1 MCRVGTWAAAM
12 LATLAFAAPAAATT
26 MLVSNFNQP
35 NIYQYEAGTNKLAQ
49 GFRTGSQGAALA
61 SVVVWFQTQP
71 DSTVRVQLG
80 KGSLPGSLTNL
91 VTLTNPSTLTEY
103 ELSFTAPANTTL
115 SANTDYMVV
124 VSGGGSSAAVY
135 NTDEYGEDP
144 YGKAGWSVADVGY
157 QHDGTEWTELE
168 YEGTDEVLMI
178 RVNGPSASPPAA
190 PGTPTVSAVTNTG
203 GSLSV
208 SWTAP
213 ADNGS
218 AITDYDL
225 RYYKG
230 NYYPGDAADWI
241 TEGASGLPSP
251 GTATSATISGLLA
264 NTTYQVQVRAEN
276 FGGESAWSGV
286 GSATTGSPPAT
297 NNAPRVLEAKTGD
310 ANNACRVKTGTATPA
325 VTLLASE
332 NGVSAISPLT
342 SRGTET
348 TDFPASCTATPA
360 SDRVVPVFD
369 DEDGDALTVTSSWT
383 VPDNVF
389 PVSGYPSVTQPA
401 TDGGTV
407 SFRGVAALNQTN
419 LRVDLTAVDAHG
431 ASARAHVVFQVAP
444 PTNTGPPS
452 FANTVGAQRFAVN
465 EPIADLVLPAASG
478 GDIIVRD
485 GETLV
490 SYTYAASGLPAG
502 LDFDPDTR
510 TVSGTPRTTGSSTV
524 TYTAEDADGAHTAGG
539 NSADRASLTFGIEI
553 KEPPTVASVEI
564 VSEPTFD
571 TDGDGVTDTY
581 GKNET
586 VRFRVTFSEAMNV
599 TGTPQLSFKLH
610 PNFPAKQANYESGHG
625 TAMLTFAFN
634 IQQHNNAPDGIE
646 VLANALALNGGTI
659 TTVAGGVVADL
670 AHAGLPADPN
680 HKVNAPN
687 HDATAAPA
695 LQATALTGTAL
706 KLTYDKALDTS
717 SVPDADDFTVKVA
730 GTAVTLATTS
740 PVAVSGTSV
749 TLTLASTP
757 VSVQSV
763 TVSYTAGTNPIQDK
777 SGNDA
782 ANLSD
787 RWVNYGDT
795 TPPAL
800 QTAVADGTALTL
812 TYGETL
818 DTDSVPDADDFTVKV
833 AGSAVSLA
841 ANSPVAVSGSTVTLT
856 LASAPANGQSV
867 TVSYTADANPIQDRA
882 GNDAANL
889 SDHSAQET
897 TPPTLQSTTMT
908 GSALK
913 LIYDETLDTGS
924 VPDADDFTVKV
935 AGSAVSLATT
945 SPVAVSGTEV
955 TLTLATAP
963 GAGQSVA
970 VSYTADTNP
979 IQDTAGNDAADLS
992 DHTVLRAA
1000 ALVESVEIV
1009 SEPTFDADGDGA
1021 TDTYGR
1027 NETVRF
1033 RVTFSEA
1040 MNVTGTPQLS
1050 FKLHPNFPAKQANYE
1065 SGHGTAMLTFA
1076 FNIQQHNSAP
1086 DGIEVLANALA
1097 LNGGTINAADGGVA
1111 AYLTHAGLPADPNHK
1126 VNAPNHDAAAVPELQ
1141 TAKVTG
1147 TALKLTYDKALDT
1160 DSVPDGDDFTVK
1172 VAGSAVSLATTSPVA
1187 VSGSTVTLTLASA
1200 AVLGQTV
1207 TVSYTADTNPIQDKA
1222 GNDAANLSDQGVNNG
1237 DTTPP
1242 VLQTATLAGATLT
1255 LTYGEALDTG
1265 SVPAAG
1271 DFTVKVAGSAVSL
1284 ASTSPV
1290 TVSGSTVTLNL
1301 KFAVAGGATVTVSYA
1316 AGTKPI
1322 RDRSGV
1328 GAADLSDHRVDNR
1341 SAATPPASPPANA
1354 KLFGNTGQ
1362 GTNTFQEF
1370 DGTDHAQ
1377 AFTTGGRPEG
1387 YRLTSAVISLRLGVQ
1402 TSRPMPEFVVSVWS
1416 ANQWGTPASK
1426 LGNLTNPASFRRG
1439 LNTFTASGKGINL
1452 DPGTTYVLVMDL
1464 AYDVDARTVS
1474 VDLTDSRRADSGS
1487 AEGWSAG
1494 YHGLKRASGGSWA
1507 ILGYP
1512 RKISIHG
1519 YVRRNAPPSF
1529 PATAPATLSVAENSA
1544 AGTAVGTV
1552 AAADPNGETLTY
1564 ALDETSDAV
1573 FDIDGSGA
1581 ITVAADNTLDFE
1593 SGTTSYAATVSIAD
1607 GKDPDGNAET
1617 EPVADATHAVTIN
1630 VTNVD
1635 EPPEAP
1641 EAPTVTSTTASS
1653 VSVAWTAP
1661 DMAGK
1666 PEITDHDVQY
1676 RQSGTTAWTDAAFD
1690 GTDTS
1695 TTISGLTLGATY
1707 EAQVRATNDEGTGE
1721 WSATGSGT
1729 PLGGSVSSVAF
1740 TNKPASGGYAAIGS
1754 HVEVTATFNQPVTVT
1769 GTPRIELSPA
1779 FGPNGETR
1787 HADYVSG
1794 SDSASL
1800 VFRYT
1805 LVEGDSSAGTNVSV
1819 AEDALDADGADG
1831 TAAIRAGG
1839 TEDVTAAH
1847 AAADSGLA
1855 VAVARPTIVRAFGH
1869 PVPGIDVDLDG
1880 SGDTYVEGDSFS
1892 VKVRFSDDMSVTGAG
1907 AGGANVQVVVAVG
1920 STDYTLNHVAT
1931 DGAELEFGTHTV
1943 VAADL
1948 DTDGITIRR
1957 DSVGKVVRVSGGASV
1972 TNASGND
1979 AVLTAA
1985 ADPAI
1990 GGDAGVD
1997 VVKVR
2002 GTNAAPS
2009 GAAFRLQAS
2018 PGASTDF
2025 EKSNF
2030 AFTDADGD
2038 PMGSIQ
2044 VLTLPAATAGV
2055 LALDGTAIG
2064 STDLPKTVTHA
2075 QLDAGE
2081 FAFQPAAGFSGS
2093 ASFTFK
2099 VVDSLGAA
2107 SVAST
2112 ATLTVGTHT
2121 APAFAASEATLS
2133 IDENHAD
2140 GASVGTVAA
2149 TDADDDA
2156 LTYWLTSAGTDH
2168 EAFTIDAEGEIKVK
2182 SGVTLDHEAQPTYAL
2197 TAHVGDG
2204 EHANG
2209 NPETDV
2215 SADDT
2220 IEVTVAVGD
2229 VDEPPAAPE
2238 APSVTAASTTSL
2250 SVSWTAP
2257 SDTGAVAA
2265 VTDYDLRYR
2274 TSGAGNWNDASHD
2287 GTGTGVTVTGLAPA
2301 TAYEVQVRAEGEG
2314 ESAWSSSGSATT
2326 LAGAAD
2332 TQVPALS
2339 SVTVKWDVLVLTYG
2353 ETLDVH
2359 SVPDADD
2366 FTVQVNG
2373 TDRGVSKVGVA
2384 GSTVTLTLASG
2395 AAKGATVTVSYAADA
2410 APIRDA
2416 AGNEA
2421 ADLSGQA
2428 VANQLSVLFARANM
2442 AVADVVQVYFTGN
2455 LGDVTSSGPSQS
2467 DFAVKANG
2475 SAVPL
2480 RADDSYWIST
2490 FNDLL
2495 ELRLARKLSPDD
2507 VVTVSYTKG
2516 ATPLKDATGNGVD
2529 SFPDQPVRNAIE
2541 PVIES
2546 VEISSSPSADAD
2558 GDGTADTY
2566 VLHDRIIVDV
2576 TYNGAVEM
2584 ISGTPKLNL
2593 DLGPDDATLDN
2604 SRKTLPLHSR
2614 INGNRTLRF
2623 EYTVLDADADS
2634 DGVWVQKYPN
2644 PVYDNVALSAY
2655 LRSVANHQITND
2667 RMDGLPTSG
2676 AAGHKVDGSRSPSSL
2691 LPRVTAAALVS
2702 APQGPNDTYGRG
2714 ETVRAQLTFSRA
2726 VDVGTGGGTPRLKLA
2741 MAAGDERW
2749 ANYAGGSGTT
2759 ELTFDYPVASPDV
2772 SPGGVALLG
2781 ATLQQNGGTIRSSA
2795 TGVDSALWHA
2805 GLSHD
2810 PSHKVNHA
2818 VDVTGPAFTGAK
2830 VDGTTLTIT
2839 FNEILNTLHVPA
2851 ASAFAVTV
2859 SGATRGVSDVSIVS
2873 NRVTLTLASAVTSTD
2888 TGVKVRY
2895 AKPTSGALQDGTG
2908 NAVAT
2913 FADKDVANSTDT
2925 TAPTLTSASSVN
2937 GRFVT
2942 LVFSETLDTSGHFR
2956 PGDVFTVNVD
2966 GAATSSFN
2974 LFGYSGREIILRL
2987 GAAYAAEA
2995 GDTVTLSYA
3004 KGSVANPIRDLA
3016 GNRTADFTNAA
3027 VTNLT
3032 GVPAVSGGVTLV
3044 STPAAGQG
3052 GKYKSGDTV
3061 RARLTFDAAVDV
3073 VGSPVLKMF
3082 LGEGPGERDMTFD
3095 ASGGR
3100 TNVTV
3105 LEFTYAI
3112 AAGDRS
3118 AGQWHSGRFAPSR
3131 VTFFGA
3137 ASH

>member
-1 MCRVGTWAAAM
+1 MRRVGTWAAAA
-12 LATLAFAAPAAATT
+12 LSATLAFAAPAAAVT
-26 MLVSNFNQP
+26 LVSNFDRTP
-35 NIYQYEAGTNKLAQ
+35 VYQYEAGPNKLAQ
-49 GFRTGSQGAALA
+49 GFRTGSQGATLA
-61 SVVVWFQTQP
+61 SIEVLFETQP
-71 DSTVRVQLG
+71 DSTVSVQLG

-91 VTLTNPSTLTEY
+91 VPLTNPSTLTAY
-103 ELSFTAPANTTL
+103 ELTFTAPANTTL

-124 VSGGGSSAAVY
+124 VSGGGSAAVRV
-135 NTDEYGEDP
+135 TDEHGEDP
-144 YGKAGWSVADVGY
+144 DRKAGWSVANGGY
-157 QHDGTEWTELE
+157 QHDGTEWTALE
-168 YEGTDEVLMI
+168 YEGAGEPLMI
-178 RVNGPSASPPAA
+178 RVNGPSASAPAV
-190 PGTPTVSAVTNTG
+190 PGTPTVNAVTNTG

-208 SWTAP
+208 SWTVP
-213 ADNGS
+213 TDNGS

-225 RYYKG
+225 RYYQG
-230 NYYPGDAADWI
+230 SADPADLADWI
-241 TEGASGLPSP
+241 EEGEANGPPDP

-264 NTTYQVQVRAEN
+264 NTAYVVQVRAEN
-276 FGGESAWSGV
+276 AGGESPWSDS
-286 GSATTGSPPAT
+286 GSATTGTPPAT
-297 NNAPRVLEAKTGD
+297 NNAPRVLEEKTGD

-325 VTLLASE
+325 ATLAGPADAL
-332 NGVSAISPLT
+332 VSLSPLT

-348 TDFPASCTATPA
+348 TDFPASCTSTPA

-369 DEDGDALTVTSSWT
+369 DEDADALTVTSSWT
-383 VPDNVF
+383 VPETVF
-389 PVSGYPSVTQPA
+389 PQAGYPSVTQPTA
-401 TDGGTV
+401 TDGGKV
-407 SFRGVAALNQTN
+407 HFRGAAAMNHTD
-419 LRVDLTAVDAHG
+419 LRVDLTAVDSHG
-431 ASARAHVVFQVAP
+431 ASVRTHVVFQVAP
-444 PTNTGPPS
+444 PINSRAPI
-452 FANTVGAQRFAVN
+452 FANTVGGQGFAVN
-465 EPIADLVLPAASG
+465 EPIVDLVLPAASG

-485 GETLV
+485 GDTLY
-490 SYTYAASGLPAG
+490 SYTYAVSGLPAG

-510 TVSGTPRTTGSSTV
+510 TVSGTPTTTGSYTV
-524 TYTAEDADGAHTAGG
+524 TYTAEDADGAHAAGG
-539 NSADRASLTFGIEI
+539 NSADRASLTFGVAIT
-553 KEPPTVASVEI
+553 EPPTVESVEI

-599 TGTPQLSFKLH
+599 TGTPQLGFKLH
-610 PNFPAKQANYESGHG
+610 PNFPAKQANYESGSG
-625 TAMLTFAFN
+625 TSMLTFAFN

-646 VLANALALNGGTI
+646 VVANTLALNGGTI
-659 TTVAGGVVADL
+659 TTAVGGVPADL

-687 HDATAAPA
+687 HDATSTPA
-695 LQATALTGTAL
+695 LQATALTGAAL
-706 KLTYDKALDTS
+706 KLTYDKALDTG

-730 GTAVTLATTS
+730 GTTATFATTS
-740 PVAVSGTSV
+740 PVAVSGTAV
-749 TLTLASTP
+749 TLTLASAP
-757 VSVQSV
+757 VSGQSV
-763 TVSYTAGTNPIQDK
+763 TVGYTADTNPIQDK

-782 ANLSD
+782 PNFSD
-787 RWVNYGDT
+787 RWVENGDT

-812 TYGETL
+812 TYSETL

-841 ANSPVAVSGSTVTLT
+841 ANSPVAVNGSTVTLT

-945 SPVAVSGTEV
+945 SPVAVSGTAV
-955 TLTLATAP
+955 TLTLASAP

-979 IQDTAGNDAADLS
+979 IQDKSGNDAADLS
-992 DHTVLRAA
+992 DHTVVRAA

-1009 SEPTFDADGDGA
+1009 SEPTFDADGDGV

-1050 FKLHPNFPAKQANYE
+1050 FIIDPNYPAKQANYE
-1065 SGHGTAMLTFA
+1065 SGSGTAMLTFA
-1076 FNIQQHNSAP
+1076 FGLQPWSRSNAS
-1086 DGIEVLANALA
+1086 DGIQVPANALA

-1111 AYLTHAGLPADPNHK
+1111 AYLTHAGLPADSNHK
-1126 VNAPNHDAAAVPELQ
+1126 VNAPNHDATSVPELQ
-1141 TAKVTG
+1141 TAKLTG
-1147 TALKLTYDKALDT
+1147 TALKLVYDKALDT

-1172 VAGSAVSLATTSPVA
+1172 VAGSAVSLAATSPVA
-1187 VSGSTVTLTLASA
+1187 VSGSAVTLTLASA

-1222 GNDAANLSDQGVNNG
+1222 GNDAANLSDRGVNNG

-1242 VLQTATLAGATLT
+1242 VLQTATLNGATLT
-1255 LTYGEALDTG
+1255 LTYSEALETA

-1290 TVSGSTVTLNL
+1290 TVSGRTVTLNL
-1301 KFAVAGGATVTVSYA
+1301 KFAVAGGATVTVSYT

-1322 RDRSGV
+1322 QDRSGV
-1328 GAADLSDHRVDNR
+1328 GAADLSDHSVDNR
-1341 SAATPPASPPANA
+1341 SAATPPASPPATA
-1354 KLFGNTGQ
+1354 KLLSNTGQ
-1362 GTNTFQEF
+1362 GTVGLLDF

-1387 YRLTSAVISLRLGVQ
+1387 YKLTSAVISLDLGAIV
-1402 TSRPMPEFVVSVWS
+1402 RPFPEFVVSVWS
-1416 ANQWGTPASK
+1416 ASEWGMPATK
-1426 LGNLTNPASFRRG
+1426 LANLANPASFG
-1439 LNTFTASGKGINL
+1439 QELNTFTAPGKGINL
-1452 DPGTTYVLVMDL
+1452 DPGTTYILVMDL
-1464 AYDVDARTVS
+1464 DYDVDARSVS

-1487 AEGWSAG
+1487 SEGWSVG
-1494 YHGLKRASGGSWA
+1494 IHGLKRESGGSWS

-1519 YVRRNAPPSF
+1519 YLRRNAPPSF

-1573 FDIDGSGA
+1573 FDIDANGA

-1593 SGTTSYAATVSIAD
+1593 STESYAATVSIAD

-1617 EPVADATHAVTIN
+1617 EPAADATHAVTIN
-1630 VTNVD
+1630 LTDVD
-1635 EPPEAP
+1635 EPPPAP

-1653 VSVAWTAP
+1653 VKVAWTAP

-1666 PEITDHDVQY
+1666 PEITDFEVQY

-1695 TTISGLTLGATY
+1695 TTISGVTLGATY

-1721 WSATGSGT
+1721 WSASGSGQ

-1754 HVEVTATFNQPVTVT
+1754 HVEVTATFNQAVTVT
-1769 GTPRIELSPA
+1769 GTPRIALSPA

-1805 LVEGDSSAGTNVSV
+1805 LVDGDSSAGTSVSV

-1869 PVPGIDVDLDG
+1869 PVPGIDADLDG
-1880 SGDTYVEGDSFS
+1880 SGETYVEDDSLS
-1892 VKVRFSDDMSVTGAG
+1892 IKVRFSDDMSVTGAG
-1907 AGGANVQVVVAVG
+1907 AGGENVQVVVAVG
-1920 STDYTLNHVAT
+1920 STDYTLNHVGT
-1931 DGAELEFGTHTV
+1931 GGAELEFGTHTV
-1943 VAADL
+1943 VAADH

-1957 DSVGKVVRVSGGASV
+1957 DSGGNVVRVSGGASV
-1972 TNASGND
+1972 TSTAGND
-1979 AVLTAA
+1979 PVLTAA

-2018 PGASTDF
+2018 PGASTGF
-2025 EKSNF
+2025 QKSHF

-2055 LALDGTAIG
+2055 LAVDGTAIG

-2140 GASVGTVAA
+2140 AASVGTVAA

-2168 EAFTIDAEGEIKVK
+2168 EAFTIDAEGGIKVK
-2182 SGVTLDHEAQPTYAL
+2182 SGVTLDHETQPSYAF

-2209 NPETDV
+2209 NSETDV

-2250 SVSWTAP
+2250 SVTWTAP
-2257 SDTGAVAA
+2257 SDTGAAA
-2265 VTDYDLRYR
+2265 SVTDYDLRYR
-2274 TSGAGNWNDASHD
+2274 TSGAGNWNDASYD

-2314 ESAWSSSGSATT
+2314 ESAWSGSGSATT
-2326 LAGAAD
+2326 LTGVAD
-2332 TQVPALS
+2332 TQAPALS
-2339 SVTVKWDVLVLTYG
+2339 GATVKGDALVLTYG
-2353 ETLDVH
+2353 ETLDMH

-2373 TDRGVSKVGVA
+2373 ADRGVSKVGVA
-2384 GSTVTLTLASG
+2384 GSAVTLTLASG
-2395 AAKGATVTVSYAADA
+2395 AAKGATVTVSYTADA

-2416 AGNEA
+2416 AGNQA
-2421 ADLSGQA
+2421 ANLSGQA
-2428 VANQLSVLFARANM
+2428 VANQLSVNFARANM
-2442 AVADVVQVYFTGN
+2442 SNADVVYVYFSGN
-2455 LGDVTSSGPSQS
+2455 IGGVISSGGPVRS

-2480 RADDSYWIST
+2480 SADDGYWITST
-2490 FNDLL
+2490 GNLL
-2495 ELRLARKLSPDD
+2495 ELRLARRLSPDD
-2507 VVTVSYTKG
+2507 VVTVSYTRG
-2516 ATPLKDATGNGVD
+2516 ARPLTDATGNSVD
-2529 SFPDQPVRNAIE
+2529 SFPDQPVRNAIQ

-2546 VEISSSPSADAD
+2546 VAISSSPSADTD

-2576 TYNGAVEM
+2576 TYNGAVEV

-2593 DLGPDDATLDN
+2593 DLGPDDAVLDN
-2604 SRKTLPLHSR
+2604 SRKTLLLHSR

-2623 EYTVLDADADS
+2623 EYTVLDADEDT
-2634 DGVWVQKYPN
+2634 DGVWVQAYPN
-2644 PVYDNVALSAY
+2644 AVYDNLALSAY
-2655 LRSVANHQITND
+2655 LQGVANGQITKD
-2667 RMDGLPTSG
+2667 GMDGLPTSG
-2676 AAGHKVDGSRSPSSL
+2676 ASGHKVDGSRSPSSL

-2702 APQGPNDTYGRG
+2702 EPQGPNDTYGRG

-2749 ANYAGGSGTT
+2749 ASYAGGSGTT
-2759 ELTFDYPVASPDV
+2759 ELTFDYSVAWPDV

-2781 ATLQQNGGTIRSSA
+2781 ATLQLNGGTIRSSA
-2795 TGVDSALWHA
+2795 TGVDSALWHV
-2805 GLSHD
+2805 GLNHD
-2810 PSHKVNHA
+2810 PGHKVNNA
-2818 VDVTGPAFTGAK
+2818 VDVLAPAFTGAK
-2830 VDGTTLTIT
+2830 VDGTALTIA

-2851 ASAFAVTV
+2851 ASAFTVTV
-2859 SGATRGVSDVSIVS
+2859 SGTTRGVSDVSIV
-2873 NRVTLTLASAVTSTD
+2873 RGDVTLTLASAVTGSD

-2895 AKPTSGALQDGTG
+2895 TKPASSALQDGTG

-2913 FADKDVANSTDT
+2913 FADKDVVNSTDN
-2925 TAPTLTSASSVN
+2925 TAPTLSSASSVN

-2987 GAAYAAEA
+2987 GSAYAAEA
-2995 GDTVTLSYA
+2995 GDTVTVSYA
-3004 KGSVANPIRDLA
+3004 KGSVAHPVRDLA
-3016 GNRTADFTNAA
+3016 GNAAADFTNTA

-3044 STPAAGQG
+3044 STPATGQG
-3052 GKYKSGDTV
+3052 GKYKQGDTV

-3105 LEFTYAI
+3105 LEFTE
-3112 AAGDRS
+3112 
-3118 AGQWHSGRFAPSR
+3118 SR
-3131 VTFFGA
+3131 QSF
-3137 ASH
+3137 